1 MQDLDCQVTIECEID
16 QQYHRTV
23 MGPRGTKLQ
32 KICADFNV
40 QIKIPERNRQ
50 PQQQQN
56 GGDGEGNA
64 VADGNNNMIRITG
77 KKERCDEAAAALRSL
92 VPISLEMNVPFEYHR
107 YIIGKS
113 GAGTRQIMEDY
124 DVNINIPKID
134 LESNIITITGT
145 KDNVEKAREDL
156 EEKVKDLN
164 AKSFEAR
171 VEVNPEYHPKIIGRK
186 GETIGKLR
194 ANHSVE
200 VHLPKKGDAEENI
213 ITIRG
218 YEDNVMKAK
227 EEIEAIVAQFE
238 SMVREEVHV
247 DSRTHPMIIGR
258 RGQGIRKIM
267 QEYKVDIK
275 MPRQGV
281 DPDPDLVIVSYS
293 KKSSFH

>member
-1 MQDLDCQVTIECEID
+1 MK
-16 QQYHRTV
+16 
-23 MGPRGTKLQ
+23 GT
-32 KICADFNV
+32 C
-40 QIKIPERNRQ
+40 
-50 PQQQQN
+50 
-56 GGDGEGNA
+56 
-64 VADGNNNMIRITG
+64 
-77 KKERCDEAAAALRSL
+77 
-92 VPISLEMNVPFEYHR
+92 
-107 YIIGKS
+107 
-113 GAGTRQIMEDY
+113 
-124 DVNINIPKID
+124 
-134 LESNIITITGT
+134 
-145 KDNVEKAREDL
+145 KDSATDWTW
-156 EEKVKDLN
+156 
-164 AKSFEAR
+164 FEAR

-281 DPDPDLVIVSYS
+281 DPDPDLVIVSYN